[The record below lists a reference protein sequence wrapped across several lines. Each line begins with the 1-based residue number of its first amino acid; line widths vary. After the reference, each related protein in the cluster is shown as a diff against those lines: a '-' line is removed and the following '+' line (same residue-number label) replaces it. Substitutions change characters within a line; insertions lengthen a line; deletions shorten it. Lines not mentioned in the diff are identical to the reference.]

1 MTRMIEIL
9 REEHRNIEKLLHVL
23 ELELDVFDR
32 RERPDYDTLQA
43 VIDYFKEYPDRCH
56 HPKEDMIFEIL
67 KARDPAAAERVGDL
81 AAEHQEEAARL
92 RNLAWTIENVRTGRD
107 MLRQTVVAVVRDFI
121 DHERRHMELE
131 ERVFFAAASNVLQ
144 SSDWAQIDAHLS
156 DKHDPLFNGSSEQ
169 KFRALRQQILQ
180 WEQENEDDRLKSI
193 AGAESAS
200 AQDRPG

>member
-23 ELELDVFDR
+23 EQELSVFDR

-43 VIDYFKEYPDRCH
+43 VIDYFKEYPDCCH

-81 AAEHQEEAARL
+81 AADHQQEAQRL
-92 RNLAWTIENVRTGRD
+92 RHLAWIIENVRTGRD
-107 MLRQTVVAVVRDFI
+107 ILRQTVAAVVRDFI
-121 DHERRHMELE
+121 DHERRHIELE
-131 ERVFFAAASNVLQ
+131 EHVFFPAASKALQ
-144 SSDWAQIDAHLS
+144 SSDWAQIDAHMG
-156 DKHDPLFNGSSEQ
+156 DKHDPLFNGMSEQ

-180 WEQENEDDRLKSI
+180 WEQENEDDRLKSL
-193 AGAESAS
+193 ADA
-200 AQDRPG
+200 RPSSGQSR